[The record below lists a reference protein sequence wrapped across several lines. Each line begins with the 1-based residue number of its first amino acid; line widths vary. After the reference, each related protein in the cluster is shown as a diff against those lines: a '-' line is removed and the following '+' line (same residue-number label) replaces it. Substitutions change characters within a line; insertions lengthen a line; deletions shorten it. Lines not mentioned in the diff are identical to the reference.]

1 MAKNVIKVLIISVF
15 ILVMTSCE
23 FFTTSIGSKLL
34 EKNGSYNYK
43 DRFADVEKTSDLAQ
57 LAGDVEFTRDSE
69 VASALINELS
79 KRTDDLEQLSIE
91 NQEDV
96 LNLLVTA
103 ILPVNKIAV
112 AVQTMLENSDEETQA
127 DVIKDLVN
135 NAKNVDPEIIKVILD
150 STNALKNAGAQDLIM
165 GTLGLIVQVVSIE
178 VTINDEI
185 DAGQCFNNI
194 LSTLQNLN
202 VGTLADTASQEAVA
216 AGVIS
221 SENQDKLT
229 TIINTILV
237 LGGKSTL
244 TDENGDAI
252 NRSEDVENIN
262 FGSINLAELLGIST
276 SSNNDSSEDLEE
288 ELDEELV

>member
-43 DRFADVEKTSDLAQ
+43 DRFADVEKTSALAQ

-79 KRTDDLEQLSIE
+79 KRTDDLEKLSIE

-103 ILPVNKIAV
+103 VLPVNKIAV

-135 NAKNVDPEIIKVILD
+135 NAKNVDPEIVKVILD

-202 VGTLADTASQEAVA
+202 VGTLADTASQEAIA

-244 TDENGDAI
+244 TDENGDTV